1 MKIIKIF
8 KIRYTSGTVIDSVTD
23 TPQSLTVT
31 AVSRV
36 CCCHLKHYQYHSTGR
51 TKASVETAESV
62 IFWTFWIKIIK
73 LYWTRKM
80 TEIINC
86 HFLPLRAFFNI
97 CRLLD

>member
-1 MKIIKIF
+1 MKIF

-51 TKASVETAESV
+51 TKASDVCGNSRV
-62 IFWTFWIKIIK
+62 SNFLDVLDQNHQII
-73 LYWTRKM
+73 LDS
-80 TEIINC
+80 ENDGN
-86 HFLPLRAFFNI
+86 HQLPLFATEGIF
-97 CRLLD
+97 